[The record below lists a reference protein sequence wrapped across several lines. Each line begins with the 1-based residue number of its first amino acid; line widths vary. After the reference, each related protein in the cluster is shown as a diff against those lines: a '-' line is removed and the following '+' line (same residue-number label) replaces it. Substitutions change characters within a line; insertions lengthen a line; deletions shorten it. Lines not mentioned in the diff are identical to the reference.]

1 MPDRVGHDEK
11 MKVFR
16 KTGVSTLIN
25 ILGMSVAFAAAMI
38 LMVQVRW
45 DTTYDANY
53 EGHKQ
58 VFRLENNWM
67 DKGLFSTSFSRP
79 MIEIAKTASPNIEA
93 VGTYWT
99 MPHEA
104 TLKKDGEETVFSVP
118 SARVDSS
125 MFSVFPFE
133 WVEGS
138 AREFTAGET
147 AVVSEEYAKT
157 FFGDESALGQ
167 FFKAGNGV
175 EVRVVGVF
183 KDMPKNSS
191 MNYGVLVNLGDD
203 FLNNSNEWSFVAFV
217 KLKDPTL
224 AKETETLIETALLD
238 YFGENVDEEYAEEF
252 RRGYRISNLNDA
264 HFERDVRADIASTN
278 KAITITLAAIA
289 ILLILIAIINFINFA
304 FAEIPF
310 RIKNINT
317 RKVLGEGRGSLIV
330 RQLLHAGLIA
340 LIAFAIAC
348 LIMHVV
354 AGSSWAS
361 YVSDSLT
368 LKNNIGILALMLG
381 VALVSAV
388 IAGLAPALY
397 STSQPA
403 ALVLKGSYGTSV
415 KGKALRNI
423 LVGLQF
429 VLSFLF
435 ILMALFVGVQTKYM
449 MGKDMGFDEARV
461 LQTWCGYPA
470 GNQKDALRSHLLQ
483 NPSIE
488 AVTFA
493 DSPVVSDGK
502 MGWSRTGDDGNQVF
516 MEVLPVDDNFVQFFG
531 LQIVEG
537 RDFRESDNQNETG
550 SIIPNETYMQM
561 FPQFHVGSLMY
572 GHVDNCEIVGVVKD
586 FNFKS
591 LQHAMGPLVL
601 YNWGKEGWRSFG
613 TMYVRTAPGADFKD
627 VSDYIKDAI
636 CKFDPRREP
645 HMITVSHL
653 DKWIEDMYQSEQSLG
668 KLITIASF
676 VALLIAIIGIIGLV
690 FFETQ
695 FIRKEIAVRRVN
707 GATVGSILKMINKK
721 YLIMAAASFVIAA
734 PVAYWL
740 MTAWRK
746 GFAYQA
752 PVPVWLF
759 LVALLAVAAIT
770 LAVVTLQSWRAAN
783 ANPVE
788 SLKNE

>member
-1 MPDRVGHDEK
+1 
-11 MKVFR
+11 MKIFR

-45 DTTYDANY
+45 DTTYDANF

-67 DKGLFSTSFSRP
+67 DQGLFSTSFCRP

-104 TLKKDGEETVFSVP
+104 TLKKDGEETVLSVP

-138 AREFTAGET
+138 AREFTASET
-147 AVVSEEYAKT
+147 AVVSEKYAKT
-157 FFGDESALGQ
+157 FFGDESAIGKV
-167 FFKAGNGV
+167 FTAGNGV
-175 EVRVVGVF
+175 EVRVIGVF
-183 KDMPKNSS
+183 KDMPQNSS
-191 MNYGVLVNLGDD
+191 INYGVLINLGDVD
-203 FLNNSNEWSFVAFV
+203 LTSTSEWSFNAFM
-217 KLKDPTL
+217 KLRDPSQS
-224 AKETETLIETALLD
+224 KEAEDQIVNALLEYMGD
-238 YFGENVDEEYAEEF
+238 NVEEDHPGEFGEGF
-252 RRGYRISNLNDA
+252 RISNLHEA
-264 HFERDVRADIASTN
+264 HFERDVRANIASAN

-317 RKVLGEGRGSLIV
+317 RKVLGEGRGSLIG

-354 AGSSWAS
+354 AGTSWAS
-361 YVSDSLT
+361 YVSDSLA
-368 LKNNIGILALMLG
+368 LKDNIGIIVLMLG

-415 KGKALRNI
+415 KGKALRNV

-435 ILMALFVGVQTKYM
+435 ILMALFVSVQTNYM
-449 MGKDMGFDEARV
+449 LNKDMGFDEARV
-461 LQTWCGYPA
+461 LQTWCGLPA
-470 GNQKDALRSHLLQ
+470 GNQKDALKSHLLQ

-488 AVTFA
+488 DVTFC
-493 DSPVVSDGK
+493 DSPIVSDQK
-502 MGWSRTGDDGNQVF
+502 MGWGRTGDDGKQIF

-531 LQIVEG
+531 LQIIEG
-537 RDFRESDNQNETG
+537 RDFRESDNQNEAG
-550 SIIPNETYMQM
+550 SIIPNETFMQM
-561 FPQFHVGSLMY
+561 FPQFHVGSLMG
-572 GHVDNCEIVGVVKD
+572 GHVDNCEIIGVVKD

-601 YNWGKEGWRSFG
+601 YNWGKDGWRAHG
-613 TMYVRTAPGADFKD
+613 TMYVRTAPGADFKE
-627 VSDYIKDAI
+627 VSDYMKDAI

-645 HMITVSHL
+645 DMITVSHL

-707 GATVGSILKMINKK
+707 GATVGSILQMINKK
-721 YLIMAAASFVIAA
+721 YLIMAGASFVIAA

-752 PVPVWLF
+752 PVPVWIF

-770 LAVVTLQSWRAAN
+770 LAVVTIQSWRAAS

>member
-1 MPDRVGHDEK
+1 
-11 MKVFR
+11 MKIFR

-45 DTTYDANY
+45 DTTFDANY

-58 VFRLENNWM
+58 VFRMENNWM

-79 MIEIAKTASPNIEA
+79 MIEIIKTASPNIEA
-93 VGTYWT
+93 LGTYWT

-104 TLKKDGEETVFSVP
+104 TLKKDGEETILSVP

-138 AREFTAGET
+138 AREFIAGET

-157 FFGDESALGQ
+157 FFGDESALGKN
-167 FFKAGNGV
+167 FKAGNGV
-175 EVRVVGVF
+175 EVRVIGVF
-183 KDMPKNSS
+183 KDMPKNSN
-191 MNYGVLVNLGDD
+191 MHYGVLVNLGDD
-203 FLNNSNEWSFVAFV
+203 YLDNSNEWSFPAFV

-224 AKETETLIETALLD
+224 AKETETQMVNTLLEYLGD
-238 YFGENVDEEYAEEF
+238 NVDEEDADEF
-252 RRGYRISNLNDA
+252 RKGFRISNVHDA
-264 HFERDVRADIASTN
+264 HFERDVRANIASAN

-310 RIKNINT
+310 RIKDINT

-470 GNQKDALRSHLLQ
+470 GNQKDALKSHLLQ

-488 AVTFA
+488 AVTFCDA
-493 DSPVVSDGK
+493 QLVSDQK
-502 MGWSRTGDDGNQVF
+502 MGWSRTGDDGQQVF
-516 MEVLPVDDNFVQFFG
+516 MEVLPVDVDFVRFFG
-531 LQIVEG
+531 LEIMEG
-537 RDFRESDNQNETG
+537 RDFRESDNQSETG
-550 SIIPNETYMQM
+550 CFIPNETFMQM
-561 FPQFHVGSLMY
+561 FPQYRVGSLMG
-572 GHVDNCEIVGVVKD
+572 GHVDNAEIIGVVKD

-591 LQHAMGPLVL
+591 LQHPMGPLVL
-601 YNWGKEGWRSFG
+601 YNWGKEGWRSLG
-613 TMYVRTAPGADFKD
+613 EMYVRTAPGADFKE

-645 HMITVSHL
+645 DMITVSHL
-653 DKWIEDMYQSEQSLG
+653 DKSIENMYQSEQSLG

-707 GATVGSILKMINKK
+707 GATVGSILQMINKK
-721 YLIMAAASFVIAA
+721 YLIMAGASFVIAA
-734 PVAYWL
+734 PIAYWL

-752 PVPVWLF
+752 PVPVWIF

-770 LAVVTLQSWRAAN
+770 LAVVTLQSWRAAS

>member
-1 MPDRVGHDEK
+1 

-45 DTTYDANY
+45 DTTYDANF

-67 DKGLFSTSFSRP
+67 DKGLFSTSISRA

-93 VGTYWT
+93 VGTYWA

-104 TLKKDGEETVFSVP
+104 TLKKDGEEMVLSVP

-147 AVVSEEYAKT
+147 AVVSEEYAKL
-157 FFGDESALGQ
+157 FFGDESALGKH
-167 FFKAGNGV
+167 FKAGNGV

-183 KDMPKNSS
+183 KDMPKNSN
-191 MNYGVLVNLGDD
+191 MNYGVLINLGDD
-203 FLNNSNEWSFVAFV
+203 YLNNSNEWSFVAFV

-224 AKETETLIETALLD
+224 AKETETQMVNALLD
-238 YFGENVDEEYAEEF
+238 YLGDNVDEEDADEF
-252 RRGYRISNLNDA
+252 RKGFRISNLHDA
-264 HFERDVRADIASTN
+264 HFERDVRASISSSN

-310 RIKNINT
+310 RIKSINT
-317 RKVLGEGRGSLIV
+317 RKVLGEGRASLIG

-340 LIAFAIAC
+340 LVAFAIAA
-348 LIMHVV
+348 LIMHVI
-354 AGSSWAS
+354 AGMSWAS
-361 YVSDSLT
+361 YVSDSIA
-368 LKNNIGILALMLG
+368 LKDNIGILFLMLG
-381 VALVSAV
+381 IAMFSAV
-388 IAGLAPALY
+388 VSGIAPALY
-397 STSQPA
+397 STAQPA
-403 ALVLKGSYGTSV
+403 ALVLKGSYAMSV
-415 KGKALRNI
+415 KGKMLRNV
-423 LVGLQF
+423 LVSLQF
-429 VLSFLF
+429 VLSFIF
-435 ILMALFVGVQTKYM
+435 ILMALYVHVQTKFM
-449 MGKDMGFDEARV
+449 MSKDMGFPQENI
-461 LQTWCGYPA
+461 LQVWCGYSA
-470 GNQKDALRSHLLQ
+470 GAAHKPLKDKLLQ
-483 NPSIE
+483 NPSI
-488 AVTFA
+488 ADVTFS
-493 DSPVVSDGK
+493 DNLIVSDQK
-502 MGWSRTGDDGNQVF
+502 MGWGRTGDDGEQIF
-516 MEVLPVDDNFVQFFG
+516 MEVLPVTEDFVRFFD
-531 LQIVEG
+531 LQIVDG
-537 RDFRESDNQNETG
+537 RDFRESDNESDAGVYIANETF
-550 SIIPNETYMQM
+550 INM
-561 FPQFHVGSLMY
+561 FPQYHVGSLVG
-572 GHVDNCEIVGVVKD
+572 GHVDNTEIVGIVKD

-601 YNWGKEGWRSFG
+601 LIWGKTQWRNFG
-613 TMYVRTAPGADFKD
+613 VMYVKTAPESDFKEI
-627 VSDYIKDAI
+627 SSYIKEAV
-636 CKFDPRREP
+636 CAFDPTREP
-645 HMITVSHL
+645 DQVSVRHL
-653 DKWIEDMYQSEQSLG
+653 DEWIKNMYKSEQSLG

-721 YLIMAAASFVIAA
+721 YLIMAATSFVIAA

-746 GFAYQA
+746 SFAYQA
-752 PVPVWLF
+752 PVPVWIF

-770 LAVVTLQSWRAAN
+770 LAVVTLQSWRSAS

>member
-1 MPDRVGHDEK
+1 

-45 DTTYDANY
+45 DTTYDANF

-58 VFRLENNWM
+58 VFRMENNWM

-79 MIEIAKTASPNIEA
+79 MIEIIKTASPNIEA
-93 VGTYWT
+93 LGTYWT
-99 MPHEA
+99 MPHEV
-104 TLKKDGEETVFSVP
+104 TLKKDGEETILSVP

-157 FFGDESALGQ
+157 FFGDESALGKN
-167 FFKAGNGV
+167 FKAGNGV
-175 EVRVVGVF
+175 EVRVIGVF
-183 KDMPKNSS
+183 KDMPKNSN
-191 MNYGVLVNLGDD
+191 MHYGVLVNLGDD
-203 FLNNSNEWSFVAFV
+203 YLDNSNEWSFPAFV
-217 KLKDPTL
+217 KLKDPSL
-224 AKETETLIETALLD
+224 AKETEALM
-238 YFGENVDEEYAEEF
+238 ENVVLEQYGNDFDADEADEF
-252 RRGYRISNLNDA
+252 RRGFRISNLHDA
-264 HFERDVRADIASTN
+264 HFERDVRANIASAN

-368 LKNNIGILALMLG
+368 PKDNIGILALMLG

-415 KGKALRNI
+415 KGKALRNM

-537 RDFRESDNQNETG
+537 RDFRESDNQNEAG
-550 SIIPNETYMQM
+550 SIIPNETFMQM
-561 FPQFHVGSLMY
+561 FPQFHVGSLME
-572 GHVDNCEIVGVVKD
+572 GHVDNCEIIGVVKD

-721 YLIMAAASFVIAA
+721 YLIMAVASFVIAA

-752 PVPVWLF
+752 PVPVWIF
-759 LVALLAVAAIT
+759 LVALIAVAAIT

>member
-1 MPDRVGHDEK
+1 

-45 DTTYDANY
+45 DTTFDANY
-53 EGHKQ
+53 EGHEQ
-58 VFRLENNWM
+58 VFRMENNWM

-104 TLKKDGEETVFSVP
+104 TLRKDGEETVLSVP

-147 AVVSEEYAKT
+147 VVVSEEYAKT

>member
-1 MPDRVGHDEK
+1 

-45 DTTYDANY
+45 DTTYDANF

-58 VFRLENNWM
+58 VFRMENNWM

-79 MIEIAKTASPNIEA
+79 MIEIAEAASPNIEA

-104 TLKKDGEETVFSVP
+104 TLKKDGEETVLSVP

-157 FFGDESALGQ
+157 FFGDESAIDKS
-167 FFKAGNGV
+167 FKAGNGM

-183 KDMPKNSS
+183 KDMPKNYS
-191 MNYGVLVNLGDD
+191 MHYGVLVNLGDD
-203 FLNNSNEWSFVAFV
+203 YLDDSNEWSFPAFV
-217 KLKDPTL
+217 KLKDPSL
-224 AKETETLIETALLD
+224 AKETATQMVNALLEYVGD
-238 YFGENVDEEYAEEF
+238 DVDEAQANEF
-252 RRGYRISNLNDA
+252 REGFRISNLHEA
-264 HFERDVRADIASTN
+264 HFERDVRANIASAN
-278 KAITITLAAIA
+278 KAISITLAAIA

-317 RKVLGEGRGSLIV
+317 RKVLGEGRGSLIG

-348 LIMHVV
+348 LVMHVV
-354 AGSSWAS
+354 AGTSWAS
-361 YVSDSLT
+361 YVSDSLA
-368 LKNNIGILALMLG
+368 LKDNIGILALMLG

-415 KGKALRNI
+415 KGKALRNM

-435 ILMALFVGVQTKYM
+435 ILMALFVSVQTKFM
-449 MGKDMGFDEARV
+449 IGKDMGFDEARV

-493 DSPVVSDGK
+493 DSPIVSDQK

-516 MEVLPVDDNFVQFFG
+516 MEVLPVDVNFAEFFG

-537 RDFRESDNQNETG
+537 RDFRESDNQNEAG
-550 SIIPNETYMQM
+550 SIIPNETFMQM

-591 LQHAMGPLVL
+591 LQHAMGPIVL

-613 TMYVRTAPGADFKD
+613 TMYVRTVPGADFKD

-636 CKFDPRREP
+636 CKFDLRREP

-668 KLITIASF
+668 RLITIASL

-695 FIRKEIAVRRVN
+695 FLRKEIAVRRVN
-707 GATVGSILKMINKK
+707 GATVGSILQMINKK
-721 YLIMAAASFVIAA
+721 YLVMAGLSFLLAA

-752 PVPVWLF
+752 PVPVWIF

-770 LAVVTLQSWRAAN
+770 LAVVTIQSWRAAS

>member
-1 MPDRVGHDEK
+1 

-45 DTTYDANY
+45 DTTYDANF
-53 EGHKQ
+53 EGHEQ
-58 VFRLENNWM
+58 VFRMENNWI
-67 DKGLFSTSFSRP
+67 DDGLFSSHFCRP
-79 MIEIAKTASPNIEA
+79 MIERIRLSSPNIEA
-93 VGTYWT
+93 VGTMMGLGNQVYYR
-99 MPHEA
+99 EGDKESA
-104 TLKKDGEETVFSVP
+104 VTVP
-118 SARVDSS
+118 AILVDST

-138 AREFTAGET
+138 AREFTAAGT
-147 AVVSEEYAKT
+147 AVINEAFAEL
-157 FFGDESALGQ
+157 FFGDESAIGKILQTGDGTT
-167 FFKAGNGV
+167 A
-175 EVRVVGVF
+175 RIVGVF
-183 KDMPKNSS
+183 KNSPRNYS
-191 MNYGVLVNLGDD
+191 MHYGIFENLGDKWID
-203 FLNNSNEWSFVAFV
+203 KTDEWSFPAFV
-217 KLKDPTL
+217 KLKDPSQ
-224 AKETETLIETALLD
+224 AKETASAMLDELIAF
-238 YFGENVDEEYAEEF
+238 FGDNIDADEVDSVRKGF
-252 RRGYRISNLNDA
+252 RLSNLHDA
-264 HFERDVRADIASTN
+264 HFERDVRASEAAAN
-278 KAITITLAAIA
+278 KAVMVTLAIIA

-317 RKVLGEGRGSLIV
+317 RKVLGEGRGSLIG

-361 YVSDSLT
+361 YVSDSLA
-368 LKNNIGILALMLG
+368 LKDNVGILTLMLG

-415 KGKALRNI
+415 KGKALRNM

-435 ILMALFVGVQTKYM
+435 ILMALFVGVQTKFM
-449 MGKDMGFDEARV
+449 IGKDMGFDEARV

-470 GNQKDALRSHLLQ
+470 GNQRDALRSHLLQ

-493 DSPVVSDGK
+493 DSPIVSDQK

-516 MEVLPVDDNFVQFFG
+516 MEVLPVDVNFAEFFG
-531 LQIVEG
+531 LQIVDG
-537 RDFRESDNQNETG
+537 RDFRESDNQNEAG
-550 SIIPNETYMQM
+550 SIMPNETFMQM
-561 FPQFHVGSLMY
+561 FPQFHVGSLMT
-572 GHVDNCEIVGVVKD
+572 GHVDDCEIIGVVKD

-601 YNWGKEGWRSFG
+601 YNWGSKGWRSFG
-613 TMYVRTAPGADFKD
+613 QMYVRTVPGADFKE
-627 VSDYIKDAI
+627 VSDYIKEAI

-645 HMITVSHL
+645 HMVTVSHL
-653 DKWIEDMYQSEQSLG
+653 DEGIENMYQSEQSLG

-707 GATVGSILKMINKK
+707 GATVGSILMMINKK
-721 YLIMAAASFVIAA
+721 YLIMAGASFVIAA

-740 MTAWRK
+740 MAAWRK

-752 PVPVWLF
+752 PVPVWIF
-759 LVALLAVAAIT
+759 IVALLAVAAIT

>member
-1 MPDRVGHDEK
+1 
-11 MKVFR
+11 MKAFR

-38 LMVQVRW
+38 LLVQVRW

-53 EGHKQ
+53 EGHEQ

-67 DKGLFSTSFSRP
+67 DKGLYSTFFSRP
-79 MIEIAKTASPNIEA
+79 LIEITRSASPNIEA
-93 VGTYWT
+93 VGTFGW
-99 MPHEA
+99 MAQEV
-104 TLKKDGEETVFSVP
+104 TLKKDGEETVLSVP

-157 FFGDESALGQ
+157 FFGDESAIGKN
-167 FFKAGNGV
+167 FKAGNGV
-175 EVRVVGVF
+175 EVRVIGVF
-183 KDMPKNSS
+183 KDLPKNYS
-191 MNYGVLVNLGDD
+191 MHYGVLVNLGDD
-203 FLNNSNEWSFVAFV
+203 CLDTPSEWSFAAF
-217 KLKDPTL
+217 LKMRDPSR
-224 AKETETLIETALLD
+224 AKETEALMVNNAILEQSGDD
-238 YFGENVDEEYAEEF
+238 YDADDADEIRKGF
-252 RRGYRISNLNDA
+252 RIVNLHDA
-264 HFERDVRADIASTN
+264 HFERDVRANIASAN

-310 RIKNINT
+310 RIKGINT
-317 RKVLGEGRGSLIV
+317 RKVLGEGRGSLIR

-348 LIMHVV
+348 LIMHIV
-354 AGSSWAS
+354 AGTSWAS
-361 YVSDSLT
+361 YVSDSLA
-368 LKNNIGILALMLG
+368 LKDNIGILALMLC

-415 KGKALRNI
+415 KGRSLRNM

-429 VLSFLF
+429 ILSFLF
-435 ILMALFVGVQTKYM
+435 ILMALFVGVQTRFM
-449 MGKDMGFDEARV
+449 IGRDMGFDEARV

-470 GNQKDALRSHLLQ
+470 GNQKDALKSHLLQ

-493 DSPVVSDGK
+493 DGQVVSDQK

-516 MEVLPVDDNFVQFFG
+516 MEVLPVDVNFAEFFG

-537 RDFRESDNQNETG
+537 RDFRESDNQNEAG
-550 SIIPNETYMQM
+550 SIIANETFMQM
-561 FPQFHVGSLMY
+561 FPQYHVGSLMT
-572 GHVDNCEIVGVVKD
+572 GHVDDCEVIGVVKD

-613 TMYVRTAPGADFKD
+613 QMYVRTVPGADFKE
-627 VSDYIKDAI
+627 VSDYIKEAI

-653 DKWIEDMYQSEQSLG
+653 DEGIENMYQSEQSLG

-690 FFETQ
+690 LFETQ
-695 FIRKEIAVRRVN
+695 FLRKEIAVRRVN

-721 YLIMAAASFVIAA
+721 YLIMACASFVIAA

-752 PVPVWLF
+752 PVPVWIF

>member
-1 MPDRVGHDEK
+1 
-11 MKVFR
+11 MKIIR

-38 LMVQVRW
+38 LMVQVHW
-45 DTTYDANY
+45 DTTYDANF
-53 EGHKQ
+53 EGHGQ

-99 MPHEA
+99 MPHEV
-104 TLKKDGEETVFSVP
+104 TLKKDGEQTILSVP

-157 FFGDESALGQ
+157 FFGDESAIGQ
-167 FFKAGNGV
+167 YFTAGNGM
-175 EVRVVGVF
+175 EVRVIGVF

-191 MNYGVLVNLGDD
+191 MHYGVLANLGDD
-203 FLNNSNEWSFVAFV
+203 YLDTPSEWSFVAFV
-217 KLKDPTL
+217 KLKDPSL
-224 AKETETLIETALLD
+224 AKETETQMVTALLD
-238 YFGENVDEEYAEEF
+238 DADVDEEEADEIRKGF
-252 RRGYRISNLNDA
+252 RISNLHDA
-264 HFERDVRADIASTN
+264 HFERDVRANIASAN
-278 KAITITLAAIA
+278 KAITMTLAAIA

-317 RKVLGEGRGSLIV
+317 RKVLGEGRGSLV
-330 RQLLHAGLIA
+330 GRQLLHAGLIS

-361 YVSDSLT
+361 YVSDSLA
-368 LKNNIGILALMLG
+368 LKNNVSILTLMLG

-388 IAGLAPALY
+388 IAGFAPALY

-435 ILMALFVGVQTKYM
+435 ILMALFVGVQTKFM
-449 MGKDMGFDEARV
+449 IGREMGFDEARV

-488 AVTFA
+488 DVTFC
-493 DSPVVSDGK
+493 DSQIVSDGR
-502 MGWSRTGDDGNQVF
+502 MSWSRIGDDGNQVF
-516 MEVLPVDDNFVQFFG
+516 MEALPVDVNFVEFFG
-531 LQIVEG
+531 LQMVEG
-537 RDFRESDNQNETG
+537 RDFRESDNQNEAG
-550 SIIPNETYMQM
+550 SIIPNETFMQM

-591 LQHAMGPLVL
+591 LQHAMGPIVL

-613 TMYVRTAPGADFKD
+613 TMYVRTVPGADFKD

-636 CKFDPRREP
+636 CKFDLRREP

-707 GATVGSILKMINKK
+707 GATVDSILKMINKK
-721 YLIMAAASFVIAA
+721 YLIMAGVSFIIAA
-734 PVAYWL
+734 PIAYYL

-752 PVPVWLF
+752 PVPVWIF
-759 LVALLAVAAIT
+759 LVALLVVATIT

-783 ANPVE
+783 ANPVD

>member
-1 MPDRVGHDEK
+1 

-16 KTGVSTLIN
+16 KTSVSTLIN
-25 ILGMSVAFAAAMI
+25 IIGMSVAFAAAMI

-45 DTTYDANY
+45 DATYDKNFD
-53 EGHKQ
+53 GHEQ

-67 DKGLFSTSFSRP
+67 DNGLFSTSISRP
-79 MIEIAKTASPNIEA
+79 IIEVTKTASPNIEA
-93 VGTYWT
+93 VGTYWS
-99 MPHEA
+99 MPQEA
-104 TLKKDGEETVFSVP
+104 TIKKDGEETILSVP

-138 AREFTAGET
+138 AREFTASET
-147 AVVSEEYAKT
+147 AVVSEKYAKI
-157 FFGDESALGQ
+157 FFGDESAIGKN
-167 FFKAGNGV
+167 FKAGNGV
-175 EVRVVGVF
+175 EVRVIGVF
-183 KDMPKNSS
+183 KDMPQNSS
-191 MNYGVLVNLGDD
+191 MNYGVLINLGDVE
-203 FLNNSNEWSFVAFV
+203 LNSNSEWSFNAFMR
-217 KLKDPTL
+217 LREPSQS
-224 AKETETLIETALLD
+224 KETETQIVNALLEYMGD
-238 YFGENVDEEYAEEF
+238 NVDEGQSDEF
-252 RRGYRISNLNDA
+252 RKGFRISNLHDA
-264 HFERDVRADIASTN
+264 HFERDVRANIPAAN

-310 RIKNINT
+310 RIKSINT
-317 RKVLGEGRGSLIV
+317 RKVLGEGRGSLIG

-354 AGSSWAS
+354 AGTSWAS
-361 YVSDSLT
+361 YVSDSLA
-368 LKNNIGILALMLG
+368 LKDNVGILALMLG

-388 IAGLAPALY
+388 VAGIAPALY

-415 KGKALRNI
+415 KGRTLRNM

-429 VLSFLF
+429 LLSFLF
-435 ILMALFVGVQTKYM
+435 ILMAMFVGVQTKYM
-449 MGKDMGFDEARV
+449 IGRDMGFDEARV
-461 LQTWCGYPA
+461 LQTWCGLPA
-470 GNQKDALRSHLLQ
+470 GSQKDALKSHLLL

-488 AVTFA
+488 DVTFC
-493 DSPVVSDGK
+493 DSPIVSDQK
-502 MGWSRTGDDGNQVF
+502 MGWGRTLDDGKQIF

-531 LQIVEG
+531 LQIIEG
-537 RDFRESDNQNETG
+537 RDFRESDNRNEAG
-550 SIIPNETYMQM
+550 SIIPNETFMQM
-561 FPQFHVGSLMY
+561 FPQFHVGSLMG
-572 GHVDNCEIVGVVKD
+572 GHVDNCEIIGVVKD

-601 YNWGKEGWRSFG
+601 YNWGKDGWRSLG
-613 TMYVRTAPGADFKD
+613 TMYVRTVPGADFKD
-627 VSDYIKDAI
+627 VSDYIKEAI
-636 CKFDPRREP
+636 GKFDPRREP
-645 HMITVSHL
+645 DMITVSHL

-668 KLITIASF
+668 KLITIASI

-695 FIRKEIAVRRVN
+695 FLKKEIAVRRVN
-707 GATVGSILKMINKK
+707 GATVESILGMINKK
-721 YLIMAAASFVIAA
+721 YLLLAGLSFVVAA
-734 PVAYWL
+734 PAAYWI
-740 MTAWRK
+740 MISWRS

-752 PVPVWLF
+752 PVPVWIF
-759 LVALLAVAAIT
+759 LASLALVGAIT
-770 LAVVTLQSWRAAN
+770 LLVVTLQSWRAAN
-783 ANPVE
+783 ANPVD

>member
-1 MPDRVGHDEK
+1 
-11 MKVFR
+11 MKIFR

-79 MIEIAKTASPNIEA
+79 MIEIAEAASPNIEA

-157 FFGDESALGQ
+157 FFGDESALGKN
-167 FFKAGNGV
+167 FKAGNGV
-175 EVRVVGVF
+175 EVQVVGVF
-183 KDMPKNSS
+183 KDMPKNSN
-191 MNYGVLVNLGDD
+191 MHYGVLVNLGDE
-203 FLNNSNEWSFVAFV
+203 FLDNTNEWSFLAFV
-217 KLKDPTL
+217 KLKDPSL
-224 AKETETLIETALLD
+224 AKETEALM
-238 YFGENVDEEYAEEF
+238 ENAVLEQYGNDFDADEADEF
-252 RRGYRISNLNDA
+252 RRGFRISNVHNA
-264 HFERDVRADIASTN
+264 HFERDVRANIASAN

-721 YLIMAAASFVIAA
+721 YLVMAGISFAVAA
-734 PVAYWL
+734 PFAYWI
-740 MTAWRK
+740 MSAWRK

-752 PVPVWLF
+752 PIPVWIF
-759 LVALLAVAAIT
+759 LVALLLVAAIT

-788 SLKNE
+788 SIKNE

>member
-1 MPDRVGHDEK
+1 
-11 MKVFR
+11 MKIFR

-25 ILGMSVAFAAAMI
+25 ILGMSVAFSAAMI

-45 DTTYDANY
+45 DTTFDANY
-53 EGHKQ
+53 EGHEQ
-58 VFRLENNWM
+58 VFRMENNWM

-104 TLKKDGEETVFSVP
+104 TLRKDGEETVLSVP

-252 RRGYRISNLNDA
+252 RRGFRISNLNDA
-264 HFERDVRADIASTN
+264 HFERDVRANIASAN

-310 RIKNINT
+310 RIKSINT

-330 RQLLHAGLIA
+330 RQLLLAGLIA

-361 YVSDSLT
+361 YVSDSLA
-368 LKNNIGILALMLG
+368 LKDNLGILALMFGL
-381 VALVSAV
+381 ALVSAV
-388 IAGLAPALY
+388 VAGIAPALY

-493 DSPVVSDGK
+493 DSPIVSDGK
-502 MGWSRTGDDGNQVF
+502 MGWSRTGDDGTQVF

-550 SIIPNETYMQM
+550 SIIPNETFMQM
-561 FPQFHVGSLMY
+561 FPLFHVGSLMY
-572 GHVDNCEIVGVVKD
+572 GHVDNSEIIGVVKD

-601 YNWGKEGWRSFG
+601 YNWGKDGWRSFG

-707 GATVGSILKMINKK
+707 GATVGSILMMINKK
-721 YLIMAAASFVIAA
+721 YLIMAGASFVIAA

-752 PVPVWLF
+752 PVPVWIF
-759 LVALLAVAAIT
+759 IVALLAVAAIT

>member
-1 MPDRVGHDEK
+1 
-11 MKVFR
+11 MKIFR

-58 VFRLENNWM
+58 VFRMENNWM

-79 MIEIAKTASPNIEA
+79 MIEIIKTASPNIEA
-93 VGTYWT
+93 LGTYWT
-99 MPHEA
+99 MPHEV

-138 AREFTAGET
+138 AREFIAGET

-157 FFGDESALGQ
+157 FFGDESALGKN
-167 FFKAGNGV
+167 FKAGNGV
-175 EVRVVGVF
+175 EVQVVGVF
-183 KDMPKNSS
+183 KDMPKNSN
-191 MNYGVLVNLGDD
+191 MHYGVLVNLGDE
-203 FLNNSNEWSFVAFV
+203 FLDNTNEWSFLAFV
-217 KLKDPTL
+217 KLKDPSL
-224 AKETETLIETALLD
+224 TEALM
-238 YFGENVDEEYAEEF
+238 ENAVLEQYGNDFDADEADEF
-252 RRGYRISNLNDA
+252 RRGFRISNVHDA
-264 HFERDVRADIASTN
+264 HFERDVRANIASAN
-278 KAITITLAAIA
+278 KAISITLASIA

-340 LIAFAIAC
+340 LVAFAIAC
-348 LIMHVV
+348 LVMHVV
-354 AGSSWAS
+354 AGTSWAS
-361 YVSDSLT
+361 YVSDSLA
-368 LKNNIGILALMLG
+368 LKDNIGILALMLG

-415 KGKALRNI
+415 KGKALRNM

-435 ILMALFVGVQTKYM
+435 ILMALFVSVQTKFM
-449 MGKDMGFDEARV
+449 IGKDMGFDEAGV
-461 LQTWCGYPA
+461 LQTRCGYPA

-488 AVTFA
+488 DVTFC
-493 DSPVVSDGK
+493 DSPIVSDGK

-516 MEVLPVDDNFVQFFG
+516 MEVLPVDNNFVQFFG

-537 RDFRESDNQNETG
+537 RDFRESDNQNESG
-550 SIIPNETYMQM
+550 SIIPNETFMQM

-591 LQHAMGPLVL
+591 LQHAMGPIVL

-613 TMYVRTAPGADFKD
+613 TMYVRTVPGADFKD
-627 VSDYIKDAI
+627 VSDYIK
-636 CKFDPRREP
+636 
-645 HMITVSHL
+645 
-653 DKWIEDMYQSEQSLG
+653 G
-668 KLITIASF
+668 
-676 VALLIAIIGIIGLV
+676 
-690 FFETQ
+690 
-695 FIRKEIAVRRVN
+695 AVRPQTGTPYDNR
-707 GATVGSILKMINKK
+707 
-721 YLIMAAASFVIAA
+721 
-734 PVAYWL
+734 
-740 MTAWRK
+740 
-746 GFAYQA
+746 
-752 PVPVWLF
+752 
-759 LVALLAVAAIT
+759 
-770 LAVVTLQSWRAAN
+770 QS
-783 ANPVE
+783 
-788 SLKNE
+788 SGQMD

>member
-1 MPDRVGHDEK
+1 
-11 MKVFR
+11 MKIFR

-79 MIEIAKTASPNIEA
+79 MIEIAEAASPNIEA
-93 VGTYWT
+93 MGTYWT

>member
-1 MPDRVGHDEK
+1 

-45 DTTYDANY
+45 DTTYDANF

-58 VFRLENNWM
+58 VFRVENNWM

-79 MIEIAKTASPNIEA
+79 MIEIAEAASPNIEA
-93 VGTYWT
+93 VGTYGT

-157 FFGDESALGQ
+157 FFGDESALGKN
-167 FFKAGNGV
+167 FKAGNGV
-175 EVRVVGVF
+175 EVQVVGVF
-183 KDMPKNSS
+183 KDMPKNYS
-191 MNYGVLVNLGDD
+191 MHYGVLVNLGDD
-203 FLNNSNEWSFVAFV
+203 FLDDSNEWSFPAFV
-217 KLKDPTL
+217 KLKDPSL
-224 AKETETLIETALLD
+224 AKETETRMVSALLEYVGD
-238 YFGENVDEEYAEEF
+238 DVDEAQANEF
-252 RRGYRISNLNDA
+252 RKGFRISNLHEA
-264 HFERDVRADIASTN
+264 HFERDVRANIASAN
-278 KAITITLAAIA
+278 KAITVTLAAIA

-317 RKVLGEGRGSLIV
+317 RKVLGERRGSLV
-330 RQLLHAGLIA
+330 GRQLLHAGLIA
-340 LIAFAIAC
+340 LTAFAIAC

-354 AGSSWAS
+354 SGTSWAS
-361 YVSDSLT
+361 YVSDSLA
-368 LKNNIGILALMLG
+368 LKDNIGILALMLG

-449 MGKDMGFDEARV
+449 IGKDMGFDEARV
-461 LQTWCGYPA
+461 LQTRCGYPA

-493 DSPVVSDGK
+493 DSPIVSDGK

-550 SIIPNETYMQM
+550 SIIPNETFMKM

-591 LQHAMGPLVL
+591 LQHAMGPIVL

-613 TMYVRTAPGADFKD
+613 TMYVRIAPGADFKEA
-627 VSDYIKDAI
+627 SDYIKEAI

-653 DKWIEDMYQSEQSLG
+653 DEWIENMYQSEQSLG

-707 GATVGSILKMINKK
+707 GASVGSILQMINKK
-721 YLIMAAASFVIAA
+721 YLILAGASFVISA

-752 PVPVWLF
+752 PVPVWIF
-759 LVALLAVAAIT
+759 LVALIAVAAIT

>member
-1 MPDRVGHDEK
+1 

-45 DTTYDANY
+45 DTTYDANFK
-53 EGHKQ
+53 GHKQ
-58 VFRLENNWM
+58 VFRMENNWM
-67 DKGLFSTSFSRP
+67 DKGLYSTYFSRP
-79 MIEIAKTASPNIEA
+79 IIEVAKATSPNIEA
-93 VGTYWT
+93 VGTFGW
-99 MPHEA
+99 MAQEV
-104 TLKKDGEETVFSVP
+104 TLKKDGEETVLSVP

-147 AVVSEEYAKT
+147 AVVSEQYAKT
-157 FFGDESALGQ
+157 FFGNESAIGKII
-167 FFKAGNGV
+167 KAGNGV
-175 EVRVVGVF
+175 EVHVVGVF
-183 KDMPKNSS
+183 KDMFKNSS
-191 MNYGVLVNLGDD
+191 MHYGVLVNLGDD
-203 FLNNSNEWSFVAFV
+203 FLDTPSEWSFAAFV
-217 KLKDPTL
+217 KLKDPTR
-224 AKETETLIETALLD
+224 AKETEALMVNAILEQYGDDHDADET
-238 YFGENVDEEYAEEF
+238 EEF
-252 RRGYRISNLNDA
+252 RRGFRISNLHDA
-264 HFERDVRADIASTN
+264 HFERDVRANIPAAN

-317 RKVLGEGRGSLIV
+317 RKVLGEGRGSLIG
-330 RQLLHAGLIA
+330 RQLLHAGVIA
-340 LIAFAIAC
+340 LISFAIAC

-354 AGSSWAS
+354 AGTSWAS
-361 YVSDSLT
+361 YVSDSLA
-368 LKNNIGILALMLG
+368 LKDNIGILSLMLG

-415 KGKALRNI
+415 KGKALRNM

-435 ILMALFVGVQTKYM
+435 ILMSLFVSVQTKYM

-461 LQTWCGYPA
+461 LQTWCGYPC
-470 GNQKDALRSHLLQ
+470 GNQRDALRSHLLQ

-493 DSPVVSDGK
+493 DSPIVSDQK

-537 RDFRESDNQNETG
+537 RDFRESDNQNEAG
-550 SIIPNETYMQM
+550 SFIPNETFMQM
-561 FPQFHVGSLMY
+561 FPQYHVGSLMY

-601 YNWGKEGWRSFG
+601 YNWGSKGWRSFG
-613 TMYVRTAPGADFKD
+613 QMYVRTVPGADFKE
-627 VSDYIKDAI
+627 VSDYIKEAI

-653 DKWIEDMYQSEQSLG
+653 NKWIEDMYQSEQSLG

-707 GATVGSILKMINKK
+707 GATVGSILQMINKK
-721 YLIMAAASFVIAA
+721 YLIMAGVSFVIAA
-734 PVAYWL
+734 PIAYWL
-740 MTAWRK
+740 MIAWRK

-752 PVPVWLF
+752 PVPVRIF
-759 LVALLAVAAIT
+759 LVALLVVAAIT

>member
-1 MPDRVGHDEK
+1 

-45 DTTYDANY
+45 DTTYDANFK
-53 EGHKQ
+53 GHGQ
-58 VFRLENNWM
+58 VFRMENNWM
-67 DKGLFSTSFSRP
+67 DKGLYSTYFSRP
-79 MIEIAKTASPNIEA
+79 IIEVAKAASPNIEA
-93 VGTYWT
+93 VGTFGW
-99 MPHEA
+99 MAQEV
-104 TLKKDGEETVFSVP
+104 TLKKDGEETVLSVP
-118 SARVDSS
+118 SAPVDSS

-147 AVVSEEYAKT
+147 AVVSEKYAKI
-157 FFGDESALGQ
+157 FFGDESAVGKT
-167 FFKAGNGV
+167 FKAGNGV
-175 EVRVVGVF
+175 EVRVNGVF
-183 KDMPKNSS
+183 KDMPKNYS
-191 MNYGVLVNLGDD
+191 MHYGVLVNLGDRYLD
-203 FLNNSNEWSFVAFV
+203 TPSEWSFAAYL
-217 KLKDPTL
+217 KLKDPSR
-224 AKETETLIETALLD
+224 AKETEALMVNAVLEQYGD
-238 YFGENVDEEYAEEF
+238 DHDADEADEF
-252 RRGYRISNLNDA
+252 RNGFRIVKLHDA
-264 HFERDVRADIASTN
+264 HFERDVRANIASAN
-278 KAITITLAAIA
+278 KAISITLAAIA

-310 RIKNINT
+310 RIKSINT
-317 RKVLGEGRGSLIV
+317 RKVLGQGRGSLV
-330 RQLLHAGLIA
+330 GRQLLHAGLIA
-340 LIAFAIAC
+340 LTAFAIAC

-361 YVSDSLT
+361 YVSDSLA
-368 LKNNIGILALMLG
+368 LKDNVGILALMLG

-415 KGKALRNI
+415 KGKALRNM

-435 ILMALFVGVQTKYM
+435 ILMALFVGVQTKFM
-449 MGKDMGFDEARV
+449 IGKDMGFDEARV

-470 GNQKDALRSHLLQ
+470 GNQKDALKSHLLQ

-493 DSPVVSDGK
+493 DGQIVSDQK

-516 MEVLPVDDNFVQFFG
+516 MEVLPVDVNFAEFFG

-537 RDFRESDNQNETG
+537 RDFRESDNQNEAC
-550 SIIPNETYMQM
+550 SIIPNETFMQM
-561 FPQFHVGSLMY
+561 FPQFHVGSLMG
-572 GHVDNCEIVGVVKD
+572 GHVDDCELIGVVKD

-613 TMYVRTAPGADFKD
+613 QMYVRTVPGADFKE
-627 VSDYIKDAI
+627 VSDYIKEAI

-653 DKWIEDMYQSEQSLG
+653 DEGIENMYQSEQSLG

-695 FIRKEIAVRRVN
+695 FLRKEIAVRRVN
-707 GATVGSILKMINKK
+707 GATVGGILKMINKK

-752 PVPVWLF
+752 PVPVWIF
-759 LVALLAVAAIT
+759 IVALLAVAAST

>member
-1 MPDRVGHDEK
+1 

-45 DTTYDANY
+45 DTTYDANFK
-53 EGHKQ
+53 GHKQ

-67 DKGLFSTSFSRP
+67 DKGLFSTSISRA

-104 TLKKDGEETVFSVP
+104 TLKKYGEEMVLSVP

-147 AVVSEEYAKT
+147 AVVSEEYAKV
-157 FFGDESALGQ
+157 FFGDESALGKH
-167 FFKAGNGV
+167 FKAGNGV
-175 EVRVVGVF
+175 DVRVVGVF
-183 KDMPKNSS
+183 KDMPKNSN
-191 MNYGVLVNLGDD
+191 MNYGVLINLGDD
-203 FLNNSNEWSFVAFV
+203 YLNNSNEWSFVAFV

-224 AKETETLIETALLD
+224 AKETETQMVNALLD
-238 YFGENVDEEYAEEF
+238 YLGDNVDEEDADEF
-252 RRGYRISNLNDA
+252 RKGFRISNLHDA
-264 HFERDVRADIASTN
+264 HFERDVRASISSSN
-278 KAITITLAAIA
+278 KAITVTLAAIA

-310 RIKNINT
+310 RIKSINT
-317 RKVLGEGRGSLIV
+317 RKVLGEGRASLIG

-340 LIAFAIAC
+340 LVAFAIAA
-348 LIMHVV
+348 LIMHVI
-354 AGSSWAS
+354 AGMSWAS
-361 YVSDSLT
+361 YVSDSIA
-368 LKNNIGILALMLG
+368 LKDNIGILILMLG
-381 VALVSAV
+381 IALFSAV
-388 IAGLAPALY
+388 VAGIAPALY

-403 ALVLKGSYGTSV
+403 ALVLKGFYAMSV
-415 KGKALRNI
+415 KGKMLRNV
-423 LVGLQF
+423 LVSLQF
-429 VLSFLF
+429 VLSFIF
-435 ILMALFVGVQTKYM
+435 ILMALYVHVQTKFM
-449 MGKDMGFDEARV
+449 MSKDMGFPQENI
-461 LQTWCGYPA
+461 LQVWCGYSGGAAHKPL
-470 GNQKDALRSHLLQ
+470 KDKLLQ
-483 NPSIE
+483 NPSI
-488 AVTFA
+488 ADVTFS
-493 DSPVVSDGK
+493 DNLIVSDQK
-502 MGWSRTGDDGNQVF
+502 MGWGRTGDDGEQIF
-516 MEVLPVDDNFVQFFG
+516 MEVLPVTEDFVRFFD
-531 LQIVEG
+531 LQIVDG
-537 RDFRESDNQNETG
+537 RDFRESDNESDAGVYIANETF
-550 SIIPNETYMQM
+550 INM
-561 FPQFHVGSLMY
+561 FPQYHVGSLIG
-572 GHVDNCEIVGVVKD
+572 GHVDNTEIVGIVKD

-601 YNWGKEGWRSFG
+601 LIWGKTQWRNFG
-613 TMYVRTAPGADFKD
+613 VMYVKTAPKSDFKEI
-627 VSDYIKDAI
+627 SSYIKEAV
-636 CKFDPRREP
+636 CAFDPTREP
-645 HMITVSHL
+645 DQVSVRHL
-653 DKWIEDMYQSEQSLG
+653 DEWIKNMYKSEQSLG

-721 YLIMAAASFVIAA
+721 YFIMAATSFVIAA

-752 PVPVWLF
+752 PVPVWIF

-770 LAVVTLQSWRAAN
+770 LAVVTLQSWRSAS

>member
-1 MPDRVGHDEK
+1 
-11 MKVFR
+11 MKIIR

-38 LMVQVRW
+38 LMVQVHW
-45 DTTYDANY
+45 DTTYDANF
-53 EGHKQ
+53 EGHGQ

-99 MPHEA
+99 MPHEV
-104 TLKKDGEETVFSVP
+104 TLKKDGEQTILSVP

-157 FFGDESALGQ
+157 FFGDESAIGQ
-167 FFKAGNGV
+167 YFTAGNGM
-175 EVRVVGVF
+175 EVRVIGVF

-191 MNYGVLVNLGDD
+191 MHYGVLANLGDD
-203 FLNNSNEWSFVAFV
+203 YLDTPSEWSFVAFV
-217 KLKDPTL
+217 KLKDPSL
-224 AKETETLIETALLD
+224 AKETETQMVTALLD
-238 YFGENVDEEYAEEF
+238 DADVDEEEADEIRKGF
-252 RRGYRISNLNDA
+252 RISNLHDA
-264 HFERDVRADIASTN
+264 HFERDVRANIASAN
-278 KAITITLAAIA
+278 KAITMTLAAIA

-317 RKVLGEGRGSLIV
+317 RKVLGEGRGSLV
-330 RQLLHAGLIA
+330 GRQLLHAGLIS

-361 YVSDSLT
+361 YVSDSLA
-368 LKNNIGILALMLG
+368 LKNNVSILTLMLG

-388 IAGLAPALY
+388 IAGFAPALY

-435 ILMALFVGVQTKYM
+435 ILMALFVGVQTKFM
-449 MGKDMGFDEARV
+449 IGREMGFDEARV

-488 AVTFA
+488 DVTFC
-493 DSPVVSDGK
+493 DSQIVSDGR
-502 MGWSRTGDDGNQVF
+502 MSWSRIGDDGNQVF
-516 MEVLPVDDNFVQFFG
+516 MEALPVDVNFVEFFG
-531 LQIVEG
+531 LQMVEG
-537 RDFRESDNQNETG
+537 RDFRESDNQNEAG
-550 SIIPNETYMQM
+550 SIIPNETFMQM

-613 TMYVRTAPGADFKD
+613 TMYVRTVPGADFKD

-636 CKFDPRREP
+636 CKFDLRREP

-707 GATVGSILKMINKK
+707 GATVDSILKMINKK
-721 YLIMAAASFVIAA
+721 YLIMAGVSFIIAA
-734 PVAYWL
+734 PIAYYL

-752 PVPVWLF
+752 PVPVWIF
-759 LVALLAVAAIT
+759 LVALLVVATIT

-783 ANPVE
+783 ANPVD

>member
-1 MPDRVGHDEK
+1 

-38 LMVQVRW
+38 IMVQVRW
-45 DTTYDANY
+45 DTTFDANFA
-53 EGHKQ
+53 GNKQ
-58 VFRLENNWM
+58 VFRMENNWM
-67 DKGLFSTSFSRP
+67 DKGLFSTHNSRP

-147 AVVSEEYAKT
+147 AVVSEEYSKT
-157 FFGDESALGQ
+157 FFGDESALGKH
-167 FFKAGNGV
+167 FKAGNGV
-175 EVRVVGVF
+175 EVRVIGVF
-183 KDMPKNSS
+183 KDMPKNSN
-191 MNYGVLVNLGDD
+191 MHYGVLVNLGDD
-203 FLNNSNEWSFVAFV
+203 FLNNSNDWSFLAFV
-217 KLKDPTL
+217 KLKDPSL
-224 AKETETLIETALLD
+224 AKETEALM
-238 YFGENVDEEYAEEF
+238 ENTVLEQYGDDFDADEADEL
-252 RRGYRISNLNDA
+252 RRGFRISNLHDA
-264 HFERDVRADIASTN
+264 HFERDVRANIASAN

-361 YVSDSLT
+361 YVSDSLA
-368 LKNNIGILALMLG
+368 LKDNIGILVLMLG

-388 IAGLAPALY
+388 VAGIAPALY

-415 KGKALRNI
+415 KGKALRNM

-493 DSPVVSDGK
+493 DSPIVSDGK
-502 MGWSRTGDDGNQVF
+502 MGWSRTGDDGTQVF

-601 YNWGKEGWRSFG
+601 YNWGKQGWRSFG
-613 TMYVRTAPGADFKD
+613 TMYVRTVPGADFKD

-721 YLIMAAASFVIAA
+721 YLIMAGASFVIAA

-752 PVPVWLF
+752 PVPVWIF
-759 LVALLAVAAIT
+759 LVALIAVAAIT
-770 LAVVTLQSWRAAN
+770 MAVVTLQSWRAAN

>member
-1 MPDRVGHDEK
+1 

-99 MPHEA
+99 MPQEA
-104 TLKKDGEETVFSVP
+104 TLNKNGEQTIISVP

-147 AVVSEEYAKT
+147 AVVSEEYAKI
-157 FFGDESALGQ
+157 FFGDESAIGKI
-167 FFKAGNGV
+167 FKAGNGV

-183 KDMPKNSS
+183 KDMPKNYS
-191 MNYGVLVNLGDD
+191 MHYGVLVNLGDD
-203 FLNNSNEWSFVAFV
+203 HLDDSNEWSFPAFV
-217 KLKDPTL
+217 KLKDPSL
-224 AKETETLIETALLD
+224 AKETETQMVNALLEYVGD
-238 YFGENVDEEYAEEF
+238 DVDEAQANEF
-252 RRGYRISNLNDA
+252 RKGFRIVYLHEA
-264 HFERDVRADIASTN
+264 HFERDVRANIASAN

-310 RIKNINT
+310 RIKSINT
-317 RKVLGEGRGSLIV
+317 RKVLGEGRGSLIG

-348 LIMHVV
+348 LIIHVV
-354 AGSSWAS
+354 AGTSWAS
-361 YVSDSLT
+361 YVSDSLA
-368 LKNNIGILALMLG
+368 LKDNIGILVLMLG

-435 ILMALFVGVQTKYM
+435 ILMALFVSVQTKFM
-449 MGKDMGFDEARV
+449 IGKDMGFDEARV

-488 AVTFA
+488 DVTFC

-537 RDFRESDNQNETG
+537 RDFQESDNQNETG
-550 SIIPNETYMQM
+550 SIIPNETFMKM

-591 LQHAMGPLVL
+591 LQHAMGPIVL

-707 GATVGSILKMINKK
+707 GANVGSILKMINKK
-721 YLIMAAASFVIAA
+721 YLIMAVASFVIAA

-752 PVPVWLF
+752 PVPVWIF
-759 LVALLAVAAIT
+759 LVALIAVAAIT
-770 LAVVTLQSWRAAN
+770 LAVVTLQSWRAAS